1 MEHTD
6 RWRNE
11 RPRQLQKAQPVVAE
25 TYGPVSSGETLSL
38 IAYRL
43 SSKGGDAEA
52 LMSALY
58 DANPHAFG
66 DSMNMLR
73 EGAVLQIPD
82 PLDSD
87 GPTTEAGIVVAHVSP
102 N

>member
-1 MEHTD
+1 
-6 RWRNE
+6 
-11 RPRQLQKAQPVVAE
+11 
-25 TYGPVSSGETLSL
+25 VSSGETLSL

-43 SSKGGDAEA
+43 LPDGGNAVA

-58 DANPHAFG
+58 RANPHAFG

-82 PLDSD
+82 GLDSERAPP
-87 GPTTEAGIVVAHVSP
+87 GSGTVVAHLAPS
-102 N
+102 